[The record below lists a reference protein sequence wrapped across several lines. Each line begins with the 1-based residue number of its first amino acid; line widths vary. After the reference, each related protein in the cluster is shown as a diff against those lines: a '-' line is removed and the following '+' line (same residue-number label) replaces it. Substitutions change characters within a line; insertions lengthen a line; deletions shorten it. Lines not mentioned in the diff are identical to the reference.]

1 MSSHSKAVLQI
12 KKQREPF
19 EKALKEV
26 EKAIYDD
33 ETAYLE
39 ETLTFGNIIKG
50 WDGLNSK
57 QHNSRYSYTAI
68 QKKVR
73 FTNEER
79 VLSSSSL
86 TSPVYIDEQFHD
98 SKKAAKIIDQKKKQ
112 RSRKKKTNADDYEY
126 DGSDDEYSVDKEN
139 DDAMSIENN
148 S

>member
-1 MSSHSKAVLQI
+1 MSSHSKAILQI

-19 EKALKEV
+19 EKALKEI

-39 ETLTFGNIIKG
+39 ETLNFGNIIKG
-50 WDGLNSK
+50 WEGLNSK
-57 QHNSRYSYTAI
+57 QHNSRYSYTSI

-98 SKKAAKIIDQKKKQ
+98 SKKSAKIIDQKKKQ
-112 RSRKKKTNADDYEY
+112 RPRKKKANEEYEY
-126 DGSDDEYSVDKEN
+126 DGSDEEYSGDKEN
-139 DDAMSIENN
+139 EDAMSIENN